1 MGRQRYFCVG
11 YRHRVVAMKP
21 RPMGARLGS
30 TRHGTRSWLLQRLTA
45 VYIAGFIVLAAIYFS
60 LKPIAD
66 FAAWQALWSAP
77 QWRVAVGVLIGS
89 VLVHSWLG
97 LRSVWMDYLAPT
109 WLRFSVSMLTALGLV
124 LLALWAGHLLL
135 VGPR

>member
-1 MGRQRYFCVG
+1 MS
-11 YRHRVVAMKP
+11 A
-21 RPMGARLGS
+21 RPLSARLGS

-45 VYIAGFIVLAAIYFS
+45 VYIAGFTVVAASYFS
-60 LKPIAD
+60 LAPISE
-66 FAAWQALWSAP
+66 FSAWQALWSAP
-77 QWRVAVGVLIGS
+77 AWRVAVGVLIGS

-109 WLRFSVSMLTALGLV
+109 WLRFGVSMLTALGLV
-124 LLALWAGHLLL
+124 LLALWAGHFLL

>member
-1 MGRQRYFCVG
+1 MRQRP
-11 YRHRVVAMKP
+11 AN
-21 RPMGARLGS
+21 ARLGS

-45 VYIAGFIVLAAIYFS
+45 VYIGGFVVLAAIYFVRA
-60 LKPIAD
+60 PIAD
-66 FAAWQALWSAP
+66 FGAWQTLWAAP
-77 QWRVAVGVLIGS
+77 AWRVAVGVLVGS

-109 WLRFSVSMLTALGLV
+109 WLRFGAGVLTALALV

>member
-1 MGRQRYFCVG
+1 MRQRP
-11 YRHRVVAMKP
+11 AN
-21 RPMGARLGS
+21 ARLGS

-45 VYIAGFIVLAAIYFS
+45 VYIAGFVILAAIYFARAPV
-60 LKPIAD
+60 LD

-77 QWRVAVGVLIGS
+77 AWRVAVGVLVGS

-109 WLRFSVSMLTALGLV
+109 WLRFGASMLTALGLV